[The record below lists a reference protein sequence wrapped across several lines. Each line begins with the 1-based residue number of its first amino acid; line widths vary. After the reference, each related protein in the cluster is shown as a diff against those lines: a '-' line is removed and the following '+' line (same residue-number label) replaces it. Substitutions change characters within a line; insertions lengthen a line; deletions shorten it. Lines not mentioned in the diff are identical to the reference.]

1 MGKAKAEAAI
11 MAEVVEEVNLVSNI
25 SSKAIFNVDI
35 AKNLAIKKLNVG
47 ANGKMKQGEPTLP
60 RKSQRKVICS
70 WPILQ
75 SAMTLTK
82 CGSWIV
88 AVQSYN
94 RHKVV
99 VQRSG

>member
-1 MGKAKAEAAI
+1 MGKANVEAAI

-47 ANGKMKQGEPTLP
+47 ADGKMKQGEPTLL

-75 SAMTLTK
+75 SAMTLIK
-82 CGSWIV
+82 YGSWIV
-88 AVQSYN
+88 AVQII
-94 RHKVV
+94 
-99 VQRSG
+99 